1 MSDEA
6 NALVEEEINIYKNHL
21 LNLFRTFLIL
31 RNLAFNGITVLNN
44 ETETQNVYA
53 AFDKTAVTI
62 RQYPLFFYPSKK
74 LNLLLEEWCN
84 KLNKYVPASS
94 NVIDAN
100 LLNID
105 DNLFQIYTIKDEILE
120 HYTYRENVSHGNDK
134 RREYYQKVRPEFDS
148 ISIFYNNAIDAIKL
162 EKEIKD
168 IRSQW
173 ETVLEDSTNLKELI
187 KEFQDK
193 FTSFNVFEEKQFNEK
208 TKQIYTE
215 IYNSEYQLANNFR
228 NYAIAIF
235 LSIGAVAIICFVL
248 PLIIGVINYFKINE
262 FKSPEPNSFFFI
274 KSVFMLLLTA
284 PGWYF
289 ARESAKHRQVAYKAK
304 IISSELSALPYY
316 LADLE
321 EKDRHEMRMKMADKF
336 FGQELYNDKKSD
348 SSNVSEQTKA
358 TTEAIKTINALLSK
372 PSSGLTNHEK

>member
-6 NALVEEEINIYKNHL
+6 NSLVEEEINIYKNHL

-31 RNLAFNGITVLNN
+31 RNLAFNGITILNN
-44 ETETQNVYA
+44 ETETKNVYE

-62 RQYPLFFYPSKK
+62 RQYPLFFYPTKK
-74 LNLLLEEWCN
+74 LIFLLEEWCN
-84 KLNKYVPASS
+84 KLNKYVPAAS
-94 NVIDAN
+94 NVYDAN
-100 LLNID
+100 LLNVD
-105 DNLFQIYTIKDEILE
+105 DNFLQIYTIKDEILE
-120 HYTYRENVSHGNDK
+120 HFTYRENVSQGNDK
-134 RREYYQKVRPEFDS
+134 RREYYQKIRPEFDS

-173 ETVLEDSTNLKELI
+173 VTVLEDSTKLKELI
-187 KEFQDK
+187 NEFQEK

-215 IYNSEYQLANNFR
+215 IYNSEYKLANNYR
-228 NYAIAIF
+228 KYAIAVF

-248 PLIIGVINYFKINE
+248 PLIIGIINYFKINE

-372 PSSGLTNHEK
+372 SSKPTDAP